1 MGAIICELC
10 GSNDI
15 TKQDGLFVC
24 QHCGTKYAPE
34 DAKKLFVEGT
44 VKVDNSERLSNLYKI
59 ARRAKDD
66 NNSESA
72 EKYYDMILVEDPMS
86 WEATFYVV
94 YFRAMQC
101 KIAQIQS
108 AATSITNC
116 LPSVLELIHSQV
128 SDKEAQ
134 ADAIVDI
141 VTHTCLISNMLYN
154 AAENHFNQINYQI
167 RENYRTE
174 FVHNILSALYMM
186 YALGD
191 CIDRLWSDCP
201 DIGGAAAPIWKDA
214 ISVHCKSLKSLPAAG
229 IPAAKGEINRY
240 TEKVKKYA
248 PEYEPPAEATSS
260 GGCYVATA
268 VYGSYDCPQVWT
280 LRRFRDYSLAN
291 TWYGRTFIRVYYATS
306 PTLVKWFGHTAWIKE
321 LWKSWLDRM
330 VMTLNEAG
338 FEDTPYEDRH
348 W

>member
-72 EKYYDMILVEDPMS
+72 EKYYDLILMEDPMS

-94 YFRAMQC
+94 FFRAMQC
-101 KIAQIQS
+101 RIAQIQS
-108 AATSITNC
+108 AANSITNC
-116 LPSVLELIHSQV
+116 IDTVLS
-128 SDKEAQ
+128 
-134 ADAIVDI
+134 
-141 VTHTCLISNMLYN
+141 LISQNVASREDRIQAVKEICSQASYISSLLHN
-154 AAENHFNQINYQI
+154 AAMDHYNGIDSQIKSKYHSEMVKNCYAALCI
-167 RENYRTE
+167 CYR
-174 FVHNILSALYMM
+174 
-186 YALGD
+186 LGD
-191 CIDRLWSDCP
+191 CIYAIWP
-201 DIGGAAAPIWKDA
+201 DDSEMTFLASETWKMGVVPHEIIMENMNKTAFEYHEPIIRKYVEKIQMFDSNYKVEVKAP
-214 ISVHCKSLKSLPAAG
+214 S
-229 IPAAKGEINRY
+229 E
-240 TEKVKKYA
+240 
-248 PEYEPPAEATSS
+248 
-260 GGCYVATA
+260 GCYVATA

-306 PTLVKWFGHTAWIKE
+306 PTLVKWFGQTAWIKE

>member
-15 TKQDGLFVC
+15 RKQDGLFVC

-44 VKVDNSERLSNLYKI
+44 VKVDNSEKLSNLYKI

-101 KIAQIQS
+101 RIAQIQS
-108 AATSITNC
+108 AANSITNC
-116 LPSVLELIHSQV
+116 IDTVLKLILQNVTSQEERV
-128 SDKEAQ
+128 QAVKEVCGKATNI
-134 ADAIVDI
+134 A
-141 VTHTCLISNMLYN
+141 CLLHN
-154 AAENHFNQINYQI
+154 AAMDHYNHINSDIKTKYLSEMI
-167 RENYRTE
+167 TNCYAALNICYR
-174 FVHNILSALYMM
+174 
-186 YALGD
+186 LGD
-191 CIDRLWSDCP
+191 CIYAIWPNDSDMTFLACSTWKMGVVP
-201 DIGGAAAPIWKDA
+201 HKMIMEDMNKTAFEYHEPIIRKYVEKIQKFDSNYDVEVKAP
-214 ISVHCKSLKSLPAAG
+214 S
-229 IPAAKGEINRY
+229 E
-240 TEKVKKYA
+240 
-248 PEYEPPAEATSS
+248 
-260 GGCYVATA
+260 GCYVATA

-280 LRRFRDYSLAN
+280 LRRFRDYSLSN
-291 TWYGRTFIRVYYATS
+291 TWHGRMFIHIYYAIS
-306 PTLVKWFGHTAWIKE
+306 PALVRWFGHTEWFQKI
-321 LWKSWLDRM
+321 WKSVLDKM
-330 VMTLNEAG
+330 VVSLNNNG
-338 FEDTPYEDRH
+338 FEDTPYEDRN